1 MINQVTIYTD
11 GACKGNPGP
20 GGYAALL
27 HTAGRSDTHEKLV
40 SGRETT
46 STTNNRMELRAAI
59 AGLTALKRPCQ
70 VTLLT
75 DSTYVIKVATG
86 SNAKKNRDLVNR
98 LRQLA
103 AQHNVTFTHIR
114 GHSNH
119 PHNDR
124 VDTEARRQATQ
135 AQREQQI

>member
-1 MINQVTIYTD
+1 MNNQITIYTD

-27 HTAGRSDTHEKLV
+27 HAVGRGGIHEKLI
-40 SGRETT
+40 SGREATA
-46 STTNNRMELRAAI
+46 TTNNRMELQAAI
-59 AGLTALKRPCQ
+59 VGLSALKRPCQ